1 MKDFDEIFANLSYNN
16 RWKCRLHFRLSWILY
31 VSLFTSSYV
40 KVYFIMCSESILV
53 SFCRNQD
60 LRPRFMLRG
69 GMLSNIYVLVMGLFT
84 IALT

>member
-1 MKDFDEIFANLSYNN
+1 MTIAESLGYIFVCSEFVMFLFLHLAM
-16 RWKCRLHFRLSWILY
+16 WK
-31 VSLFTSSYV
+31 
-40 KVYFIMCSESILV
+40 CSESILV
-53 SFCRNQD
+53 SFCRN